1 MQLICAPE
9 VYLLFRWPLFLPSAG
24 PLASPP
30 RCNSG
35 PVMRFLLFIVVIY
48 SLTVSIYRVRL
59 SCYQLTTGAEITF
72 DNGQRAETSMSHTH
86 TYTVLPLLSIWFTLA
101 FKGKK
106 LHHVV
111 CVSLA
116 VSYPPLIS
124 YRTDI
129 TVTSGCGRLI
139 KSVPGCVIQ
148 IHHRLSTSDIVVPCG
163 RDWPISSVQCTG

>member
-1 MQLICAPE
+1 
-9 VYLLFRWPLFLPSAG
+9 S
-24 PLASPP
+24 
-30 RCNSG
+30 
-35 PVMRFLLFIVVIY
+35 
-48 SLTVSIYRVRL
+48 
-59 SCYQLTTGAEITF
+59 
-72 DNGQRAETSMSHTH
+72 
-86 TYTVLPLLSIWFTLA
+86 SIWFTLA

-106 LHHVV
+106 LHHVA

-163 RDWPISSVQCTG
+163 RDCPFQVCSVRVKSSNEKFPK